1 MVNSA
6 MGRLRCR
13 AVGAL
18 IGILLVIAGLS
29 SGLVRPVRA
38 GGLNHSD
45 AANPGEHRARLLVE
59 VDQARRATQDARDA
73 ERIAKVD
80 LDNFVNRHFENHRT
94 HIPPLAAETPQKSAA
109 VSAADRE
116 WSKINE
122 QLQATIRER
131 DQLLRR
137 FTPVHPE
144 VADAEQR
151 VAQLSD
157 QLSTMDKPSETVETS
172 PDETQAESP
181 ALATLPQSPGIEHQ
195 QHREFAGKYE
205 QLVGSWQAAHKELLV
220 AVAAEDAAEQ
230 RLADFDPTGDTRLQ
244 PAQGLPAAPMMAE
257 FQQNGTQPLALAAL
271 LIALAVAALAAVRLA
286 RSDSVF
292 SSIEDVAAA
301 LALPVVGVIPSSASS
316 VAMRRHVSGFF
327 GPRTQRVGEV
337 VLAFIIFTLA
347 VYGAMNPDLVW
358 TLCTDPAEGIRQ
370 LSSGR

>member
-6 MGRLRCR
+6 MGRLRRR
-13 AVGAL
+13 AVAAL
-18 IGILLVIAGLS
+18 IVVPLVTAALS
-29 SGLVRPVRA
+29 GGLVRPVRA
-38 GGLNHSD
+38 AGPNHSD
-45 AANPGEHRARLLVE
+45 AADSGEHRARLVLE
-59 VDQARRATQDARDA
+59 VDQARRITQAARDA
-73 ERIAKVD
+73 ERISKVE

-94 HIPPLAAETPQKSAA
+94 HIPPLAAESPRKSAA

-116 WSKINE
+116 WAKINE

-151 VAQLSD
+151 VEQLTVK
-157 QLSTMDKPSETVETS
+157 LSAMDKPSDTVEAS
-172 PDETQAESP
+172 PAETQAESP

-195 QHREFAGKYE
+195 QHREFAGQYE
-205 QLVGSWQAAHKELLV
+205 QLVGGWQAAHKKLLV

-230 RLADFDPTGDTRLQ
+230 RLTDFDATADARLQ
-244 PAQGLPAAPMMAE
+244 PAQGLPLAPVMAE

-316 VAMRRHVSGFF
+316 VAAGRHVSGFI

-358 TLCTDPAEGIRQ
+358 TLCADPAEGIRQ

>member
-1 MVNSA
+1 VNS
-6 MGRLRCR
+6 
-13 AVGAL
+13 
-18 IGILLVIAGLS
+18 
-29 SGLVRPVRA
+29 
-38 GGLNHSD
+38 
-45 AANPGEHRARLLVE
+45 GEHRAGLALEVE
-59 VDQARRATQDARDA
+59 QARRATQAARDA
-73 ERIAKVD
+73 ERVAKVD
-80 LDNFVNRHFENHRT
+80 LDNFVNRHFDNHRT

-116 WSKINE
+116 WAKINE

-131 DQLLRR
+131 DQLLRH

-151 VAQLSD
+151 IAQLSG
-157 QLSTMDKPSETVETS
+157 QLSAMDKPSDVVETA
-172 PDETQAESP
+172 PAEAQAESP
-181 ALATLPQSPGIEHQ
+181 ALPTLRPSPAIEHQ
-195 QHREFAGKYE
+195 QHREFAAQYE
-205 QLVGSWQAAHKELLV
+205 QLVGSWQAAHKSLLV

-230 RLADFDPTGDTRLQ
+230 RLVDFDATADARLQ
-244 PAQGLPAAPMMAE
+244 PAQGLPPAPMMAE
-257 FQQNGTQPLALAAL
+257 LRENGSQPLTLAAL

-301 LALPVVGVIPSSASS
+301 LALPVVGVIPASASS

-358 TLCTDPAEGIRQ
+358 TLCTDPSEGIRQ
-370 LSSGR
+370 LSTGR